1 MELNFDFVKNSP
13 TFSEQYPAAEKIH
26 KLYTIDDYRD
36 VISNSRLLLET
47 LTKKIFQLE
56 NLNSYYH
63 VHDGEYRNLRNNT
76 HYLRTELD
84 YPLSIM
90 DLFDE
95 VRRMGNAAIHD
106 SKIDPDRK
114 QAWRCIC
121 DVHDILVFLINS
133 YDNQDLYY
141 IRPDISIEAQTSAQF
156 HSRKKNTKPHIKLKD
171 HQNKKSECNHSHS
184 HLKKAKHFSSTKTV
198 NQPVHNKTKPVKK
211 NWFTNFFKKKQT
223 IIHSSIEIQPYVYHT
238 PSIFIKKINF
248 FFTNNN

>member
-36 VISNSRLLLET
+36 VISNSRLLLES

-90 DLFDE
+90 DLFD
-95 VRRMGNAAIHD
+95 
-106 SKIDPDRK
+106 
-114 QAWRCIC
+114 
-121 DVHDILVFLINS
+121 VFAVWAM
-133 YDNQDLYY
+133 
-141 IRPDISIEAQTSAQF
+141 P
-156 HSRKKNTKPHIKLKD
+156 P
-171 HQNKKSECNHSHS
+171 
-184 HLKKAKHFSSTKTV
+184 STTV
-198 NQPVHNKTKPVKK
+198 K
-211 NWFTNFFKKKQT
+211 
-223 IIHSSIEIQPYVYHT
+223 
-238 PSIFIKKINF
+238 
-248 FFTNNN
+248 